1 MRNRTQSKLVSQVLL
16 CLLLF
21 IPRPAAAFTVHRPR
35 SRSSQ
40 STTLLPAI
48 TNNKKGADFE
58 YQEMKVVLDAM
69 KRQGVA
75 SGNLEASKR
84 QELESYVRAVVQARP
99 SNTALSKSDL
109 VGHTWRLA
117 FSSEDSVVG
126 DLPRDATVLLDF
138 RDESTMDYKLQF
150 SKKTFGL
157 NNLVATSSYQLVNN
171 ILEFVYE
178 TVTTDVF
185 GFQKLNVGF
194 FGLLK
199 GRVNY
204 VSTSYFDGS
213 VWIEQTS
220 DFVNVYVL
228 EDDDWTT

>member
-1 MRNRTQSKLVSQVLL
+1 
-16 CLLLF
+16 
-21 IPRPAAAFTVHRPR
+21 
-35 SRSSQ
+35 
-40 STTLLPAI
+40 
-48 TNNKKGADFE
+48 
-58 YQEMKVVLDAM
+58 MKVVLDAM